1 MSTHSVRVALEVVR
15 VAKEHVVRIRDVSI
29 LVLVR
34 IFHARVLLYL
44 VIARVRIS
52 EIVFILLFVMITS

>member
-15 VAKEHVVRIRDVSI
+15 VSKEHVVRIRDASI

-34 IFHARVLLYL
+34 TFRARVLFYL
-44 VIARVRIS
+44 VIARVRIH
-52 EIVFILLFVMITS
+52 ELVFILLFVMITS

>member
-34 IFHARVLLYL
+34 IFHARV
-44 VIARVRIS
+44 
-52 EIVFILLFVMITS
+52 FILFSNRAGAHS

>member
-15 VAKEHVVRIRDVSI
+15 VAKEHVVRIRDASI

-34 IFHARVLLYL
+34 TFRAQ
-44 VIARVRIS
+44 
-52 EIVFILLFVMITS
+52 VFILFGNRAGAHT